1 MGLALLG
8 KYKQTHSCLMKI
20 ASTFSPTVKLDRL
33 AKMCNT
39 QVLLFYLSARQKLRR
54 KLFPFIYLFDISFRL
69 AEFMCVHR
77 SFHTSY

>member
-39 QVLLFYLSARQKLRR
+39 QVLLFYL
-54 KLFPFIYLFDISFRL
+54 
-69 AEFMCVHR
+69 
-77 SFHTSY
+77 